1 MLSVDTFLA
10 SSSSIFLS
18 SVIIEGF
25 SLPSPLAFETILVM
39 TLSLLQ
45 KPLIVCSIG
54 KKNEQDKLESTVS
67 NLHHMRLLWPLTHS
81 WPSILCCQVLHSA
94 TMINTPPNTLIPPNN
109 VIVLYFP
116 LGNGD
121 NEWLHKQEGLLIT
134 GTGLVSSWKSFST
147 NFNWLKFRVG
157 NKCGRNTLFL
167 QDDLISFRGLLKK
180 YLLEIL
186 NTNTVHETA
195 EEYCSSKDY

>member
-1 MLSVDTFLA
+1 
-10 SSSSIFLS
+10 
-18 SVIIEGF
+18 
-25 SLPSPLAFETILVM
+25 M

-45 KPLIVCSIG
+45 KPLIVFSIG

-67 NLHHMRLLWPLTHS
+67 NLHHMRLFWPLTHS

-94 TMINTPPNTLIPPNN
+94 TMINTPPNTLIRPNN

-134 GTGLVSSWKSFST
+134 GTGLVSSWKAFST

-157 NKCGRNTLFL
+157 NKCERNTLFL
-167 QDDLISFRGLLKK
+167 QDDLISFRGLLSPQEISSRNTEYK
-180 YLLEIL
+180 YCAWNSWGILFFERLLNYKTI
-186 NTNTVHETA
+186 
-195 EEYCSSKDY
+195 YK